1 LDISGKQY
9 MRVIMKIHPIV
20 SAVLP
25 CFGILLLTAGC
36 TWNRDSVDER
46 SREEKTRDE
55 VAKATERA
63 KPALE
68 DAGRKIGKAAAEAA
82 DEAQAAAE
90 GVREGWSR
98 GKSHLVNVNA
108 ATESELVELLGIGH
122 REARRIV
129 DGRPYRD
136 KHELVVKGVVSEAT
150 YEKIHDRITS
160 K

>member
-1 LDISGKQY
+1 MTTSWKSLVAIGALGFTLASG
-9 MRVIMKIHPIV
+9 
-20 SAVLP
+20 
-25 CFGILLLTAGC
+25 GC
-36 TWNRDSVDER
+36 TWNRDSDDER
-46 SREEKTRDE
+46 SREERTRDE

-82 DEAQAAAE
+82 DQAEAAAE

-108 ATESELVELLGIGH
+108 APESELVELPGIGH
-122 REARRIV
+122 RDARRIV
-129 DGRPYRD
+129 DGRPYAD
-136 KHELVVKGVVSEAT
+136 KHELVAKGVLSESEYAR
-150 YEKIHDRITS
+150 IRDRITS